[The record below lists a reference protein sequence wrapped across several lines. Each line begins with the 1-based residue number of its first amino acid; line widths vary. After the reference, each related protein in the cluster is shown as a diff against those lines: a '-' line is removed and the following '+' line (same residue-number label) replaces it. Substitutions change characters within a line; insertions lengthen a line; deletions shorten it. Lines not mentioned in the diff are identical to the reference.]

1 MKIKKIA
8 EEIDEIYKRFE
19 NIKEMNKDEF
29 NKKIVKGYD
38 CVYEKLKDKKKL
50 MILSAGT
57 CIQEVMEYHLKHN
70 EYCIFILTNGQS
82 LCGTFIN
89 NIVLLIRIDDKNVLK
104 ISEGQ
109 SYFDFAIYRKENVN
123 GSIENEYH
131 YISDL
136 IYNKDESFYELV
148 NNNSLCQYIYE
159 RLKNGSW
166 VENKRVDIEIM
177 DELLDMFEI

>member
-8 EEIDEIYKRFE
+8 EEIDEIYKRME
-19 NIKEMNKDEF
+19 KIRKTNRDEF

-50 MILSAGT
+50 MILPAGT

-70 EYCIFILTNGQS
+70 EYCVFILTNGQS

-89 NIVLLIRIDDKNVLK
+89 DIVLLIRIDDKNVLK

-109 SYFDFAIYRKENVN
+109 YFDFAIYRKKNVKGN
-123 GSIENEYH
+123 IKKEH
-131 YISDL
+131 HFISDL
-136 IYNKDESFYELV
+136 IYKKDEIFYELV
-148 NNNSLCQYIYE
+148 KNNSLCQYIYE

-166 VENKRVDIEIM
+166 VENKIDVM
-177 DELLDMFEI
+177 DELLDMFEV